1 MTHGPHNAVLKPS
14 SLTRALKRKEQ
25 ETTRGL
31 ASEADRI
38 MRASLKARADILEW
52 EALELVQKAHELR
65 EAVNRLEN
73 AS

>member
-1 MTHGPHNAVLKPS
+1 MKSALHKSHGNHTLLVAEKI
-14 SLTRALKRKEQ
+14 RREC
-25 ETTRGL
+25 
-31 ASEADRI
+31 EADRI